1 VEGKKK
7 MKMNKLIFLIFAL
20 FSFSAFSVS
29 DTDKEMRKLFEK
41 YEKVMYQ
48 QKVELV
54 DEVFTQDFLKHQ
66 GGKEAFIAKVKTY
79 PYVKEKKG
87 LARLLQKFK
96 KSKVGKFFTVKAK
109 TEDSKT
115 TNFIIKEE
123 EDGKI
128 KIDGTIGDG

>member
-1 VEGKKK
+1 
-7 MKMNKLIFLIFAL
+7 MNKIIALILTI
-20 FSFSAFSVS
+20 FSFSAFSAS

-41 YEKVMYQ
+41 YDKIMYQ
-48 QKVELV
+48 QQVELV
-54 DEVFTQDFLKHQ
+54 DEVFTKAFLEHQ

-109 TEDSKT
+109 TEDSKS
-115 TNFIIKEE
+115 TNFIVKE
-123 EDGKI
+123 EDGKL

>member
-1 VEGKKK
+1 
-7 MKMNKLIFLIFAL
+7 MNKIIILILAL
-20 FSFSAFSVS
+20 FSFSAFSAS

-41 YEKVMYQ
+41 YDKIMYQ

-54 DEVFTQDFLKHQ
+54 DEVFTKEFLDHQ
-66 GGKEAFIAKVKTY
+66 GGKDAFIAKVKTY

-109 TEDSKT
+109 TEESKS
-115 TNFIIKEE
+115 TNFIVKE
-123 EDGKI
+123 EDGKL